1 MSQIYKPLSSS
12 GPIPGNIP
20 TKFLLD
26 DSNIAVPLANEI
38 IVHGV
43 GSTTSLGSS
52 NEIVIT
58 VINDGFTWS
67 EQTTNFNAAVQNGY
81 FCNNG
86 LTVTLPATSGL
97 VIGNTIIIYIDTS
110 SSVTIQA
117 NAGQSIQVGSTIS
130 AAAGTAVSN
139 TRGAIL
145 ELIFKPSDV
154 TWHTQSSLGVW
165 AVT

>member
-1 MSQIYKPLSSS
+1 MSQIYKPLSSG

-26 DSNIAVPLANEI
+26 DGNIAVPLANEI

-43 GSTTSLGSS
+43 GATTSLVSS

-58 VINDGFTWS
+58 IINEGFLWS
-67 EQTTNFNAAVQNGY
+67 EQTSNFNAY

-86 LTVTLPATSGL
+86 LTATLPATSGL
-97 VIGNTIIIYIDTS
+97 VIGNTIIIYVDTS
-110 SSVTIQA
+110 SPVIIQA
-117 NAGQSIQVGSTIS
+117 GSGQMIQVGSTIS
-130 AAAGTAVSN
+130 GAGGTTTSN
-139 TRGAIL
+139 TRGSIL
-145 ELIFKPSDV
+145 ELIFKPSDL

-165 AVT
+165 NTV